1 MKKIAF
7 LITALLCTFNV
18 FTQTIDDA
26 GKKFN
31 DGNEQFKA
39 NNYSQAIKNYEEAI
53 SICEELG
60 EDGNDLKAQA
70 SKMIPRVKL
79 TESKIFIKDK
89 NYDQAISALNET
101 IDVANKYND
110 ANTAASAKKLISN
123 VYIINAQNAYKQKD
137 FDNAIKQADLALK
150 NDPTAANA
158 HIFKALSYSELDD
171 EQQVYNSINKVLEV
185 TSEKDSKVRDNAIQ
199 IGSSYFTNKG
209 QVLLAENKF
218 NVALEAF
225 DKALEIDSESENLF
239 YLKASC
245 LNKLERYDDA
255 IATGNK
261 GLEVPL
267 KSQDIRNGIH
277 LELARAYEAKGD
289 TNNACTN
296 YKQAAKTKA
305 FEVEANQKIKDVLKC
320 N

>member
-1 MKKIAF
+1 MLF
-7 LITALLCTFNV
+7 
-18 FTQTIDDA
+18 
-26 GKKFN
+26 
-31 DGNEQFKA
+31 
-39 NNYSQAIKNYEEAI
+39 
-53 SICEELG
+53 
-60 EDGNDLKAQA
+60 
-70 SKMIPRVKL
+70 
-79 TESKIFIKDK
+79 
-89 NYDQAISALNET
+89 
-101 IDVANKYND
+101 
-110 ANTAASAKKLISN
+110 
-123 VYIINAQNAYKQKD
+123 
-137 FDNAIKQADLALK
+137 
-150 NDPTAANA
+150 
-158 HIFKALSYSELDD
+158 
-171 EQQVYNSINKVLEV
+171 
-185 TSEKDSKVRDNAIQ
+185 Q

-289 TNNACTN
+289 T
-296 YKQAAKTKA
+296 K
-305 FEVEANQKIKDVLKC
+305 
-320 N
+320 

>member
-185 TSEKDSKVRDNAIQ
+185 TSEKDSKVRDNAIP
-199 IGSSYFTNKG
+199 N
-209 QVLLAENKF
+209 
-218 NVALEAF
+218 
-225 DKALEIDSESENLF
+225 
-239 YLKASC
+239 
-245 LNKLERYDDA
+245 R
-255 IATGNK
+255 
-261 GLEVPL
+261 
-267 KSQDIRNGIH
+267 
-277 LELARAYEAKGD
+277 
-289 TNNACTN
+289 
-296 YKQAAKTKA
+296 
-305 FEVEANQKIKDVLKC
+305 
-320 N
+320 